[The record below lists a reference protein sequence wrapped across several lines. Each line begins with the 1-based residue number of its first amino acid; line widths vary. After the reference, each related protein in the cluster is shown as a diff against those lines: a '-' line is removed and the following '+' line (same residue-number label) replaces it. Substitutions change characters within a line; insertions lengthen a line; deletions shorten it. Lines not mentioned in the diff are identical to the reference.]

1 MCKELF
7 IFKLTEHFKSH
18 TLFINNII
26 FDFIFIYLFLL
37 GGGLNPVFTM
47 HHYDCPSQL
56 LYQKI
61 HQTTTSYKV
70 TWRSVF
76 ARAVSV
82 DFPPPTCSPLP
93 LMSACFAEIKIGY
106 PKIPCSWFTSNPWK
120 LILLASARTT
130 LLVSLLLRVRCLL
143 MFEIMQCLSYF

>member
-1 MCKELF
+1 MNHSLNPTVVSKFRPMCKELF

-26 FDFIFIYLFLL
+26 FYFILFIYL

-47 HHYDCPSQL
+47 QHYDCPSQL

-70 TWRSVF
+70 T
-76 ARAVSV
+76 
-82 DFPPPTCSPLP
+82 
-93 LMSACFAEIKIGY
+93 
-106 PKIPCSWFTSNPWK
+106 
-120 LILLASARTT
+120 
-130 LLVSLLLRVRCLL
+130 
-143 MFEIMQCLSYF
+143 